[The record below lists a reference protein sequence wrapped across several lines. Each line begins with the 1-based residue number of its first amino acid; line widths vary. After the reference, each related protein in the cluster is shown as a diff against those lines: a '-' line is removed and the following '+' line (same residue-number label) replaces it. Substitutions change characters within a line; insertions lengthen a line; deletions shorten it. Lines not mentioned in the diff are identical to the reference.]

1 MGEFVVQICA
11 CFMQILLNITF
22 IFTYAHYKQVDV
34 CHLML
39 LLVSKPGHGP
49 GLRKKSTGRA
59 GPEKIG
65 PGPEGPARK
74 FIPHFAPDWLNF
86 YKKSRKNF

>member
-1 MGEFVVQICA
+1 M
-11 CFMQILLNITF
+11 T
-22 IFTYAHYKQVDV
+22 T
-34 CHLML
+34 
-39 LLVSKPGHGP
+39 KPGHGP

-65 PGPEGPARK
+65 PGPAGPARK